1 MQAPPLM
8 SDIPRMSVTRDKLY
22 EDVWAEP
29 MAKVAVRYR
38 ISANYLA
45 RVCHHLNV
53 PFPHRGYWAK
63 RQFGKAPARP
73 PLPAPRP
80 GEVVE
85 WERGDAV
92 PRPTPAVAPA
102 ADSSTSG
109 RPASR
114 SERPARD
121 QLVTGLREAFE
132 KARLS
137 EVGYLRP
144 FTRNLVDIF
153 VTRDALAYAL
163 DTANDLFLRLEA
175 RGHRVVLATDAPFR
189 RPELHV
195 FEGQKF
201 DHYNGEPW
209 RSSRKTVVHI
219 GPVRC
224 L

>member
-1 MQAPPLM
+1 MP
-8 SDIPRMSVTRDKLY
+8 DILRMSVTRDKLY
-22 EDVWAEP
+22 EEVWAEP

-63 RQFGKAPARP
+63 RQFGKAPARL
-73 PLPAPRP
+73 PLPDPRP
-80 GEVVE
+80 GEVIE

-92 PRPTPAVAPA
+92 PRPSPAVALPA
-102 ADSSTSG
+102 GSGTSG

-114 SERPARD
+114 SERPARH
-121 QLVTGLREAFE
+121 QLLTGVRESFE
-132 KARLS
+132 KARFS

-144 FTRNLVDIF
+144 FKRNLVDSF
-153 VTRDALAYAL
+153 VTKEASAYAL

-175 RGHRVVLATDAPFR
+175 RGHRVVLATDFHFG

-195 FEGQKF
+195 FEGQI
-201 DHYNGEPW
+201 HTGHLGSE
-209 RSSRKTVVHI
+209 
-219 GPVRC
+219 
-224 L
+224 

>member
-1 MQAPPLM
+1 MP
-8 SDIPRMSVTRDKLY
+8 DISRMSITRDKLY
-22 EDVWAEP
+22 EEVWAEP

-53 PFPHRGYWAK
+53 PFPHRGYRAK
-63 RQFGKAPARP
+63 RQFGKTPARL

-80 GEVVE
+80 GEAIE

-92 PRPTPAVAPA
+92 PRPTPAIALP
-102 ADSSTSG
+102 ADSGNSG

-114 SERPARD
+114 SELPARH
-121 QLVTGLREAFE
+121 QLLTGVRESFE
-132 KARLS
+132 QARFS

-144 FTRNLVDIF
+144 FKRNLVDIF
-153 VTRDALAYAL
+153 VTKEALAYAL

-175 RGHRVVLATDAPFR
+175 RGHRVVLATDSHFS

-201 DHYNGEPW
+201 DYYNGEPW
-209 RSSRKTVVHI
+209 RPGREPLRD
-219 GPVRC
+219 G
-224 L
+224 